1 MDEPLDTWLT
11 PQSNLTEA
19 EERAT
24 YFRNR
29 DPFPQISRALLSGP
43 HIEEYARRTAMIF
56 PAYGIKRDGWEGRK
70 GALKTASYE
79 TQPGGTLIYFDETD
93 RVVRKKLNNDK
104 HGSICLPANSITFV
118 STRDRFFLPNYIA
131 LRFNLRIK
139 HVHRGILLG
148 TGPIVDPGYDKEIL
162 IPLHNLTDSDY
173 YISVDE
179 GLIWIEFTKTS
190 ADYKARPAVKK
201 TMDLSF
207 DQSDELPDNTKKDIE
222 EYLFKANN
230 GFPIRSSIPKAI
242 LDAKNAVESTSRRV
256 AILQGIGILALVS
269 LVIGLVSVFVSVLT
283 LVSNAQSNLRNLE
296 QRITN
301 LEK

>member
-1 MDEPLDTWLT
+1 MADTDETWLALSA
-11 PQSNLTEA
+11 PLTEA
-19 EERAT
+19 QARADQ
-24 YFRNR
+24 YRNV
-29 DPFPQISRALLSGP
+29 DPFPQIPRALLAGP

-56 PAYGIKRDGWEGRK
+56 PAYGIKRTGHEGRK

-79 TQPGGTLIYFDETD
+79 TQPGGTLIYFDEKD
-93 RVVRKKLNNDK
+93 RVVRKKLSADK

-148 TGPIVDPGYDKEIL
+148 TGPIVDPGYNKEIL

-173 YISVDE
+173 YISTDE

-190 ADYKARPAVKK
+190 ADYKPFPKMTNPKELAFEA
-201 TMDLSF
+201 D
-207 DQSDELPDNTKKDIE
+207 DELPENTKKDIE

-242 LDAKNAVESTSRRV
+242 VEATDAVETTSKRI
-256 AILQGIGILALVS
+256 AILQGVGILALVS
-269 LVIGLVSVFVSVLT
+269 LVIGLVSVFVSMLT
-283 LVSNAQSNLRNLE
+283 LVSNTQSALRALE
-296 QRITN
+296 QRVAN

>member
-1 MDEPLDTWLT
+1 MTEPPDTWLDLDADV
-11 PQSNLTEA
+11 SEA
-19 EERAT
+19 QTRAA
-24 YFRNR
+24 YYLNR
-29 DPFPQISRALLSGP
+29 DPFPHIPRALLSRQ
-43 HIEEYARRTAMIF
+43 HIEDYARRTAMIF
-56 PAYGIKRDGWEGRK
+56 PAYGIKRTGVKGRE

-79 TQPGGTLIYFDETD
+79 TQAGGTLIYYDEKD
-93 RVVRKKLNNDK
+93 KLVRKRLNSER

-148 TGPIVDPGYDKEIL
+148 TGPIVDPGYNKEIL

-173 YISVDE
+173 YISLDE

-190 ADYKARPAVKK
+190 ADYKHRPKPQLTK
-201 TMDLSF
+201 
-207 DQSDELPDNTKKDIE
+207 ELEGDDKLPENTKKEIE

-242 LDAKNAVESTSRRV
+242 LDSKNAVEQTSRKV
-256 AILQGIGILALVS
+256 AILQGVGILALVS
-269 LVIGLVSVFVSVLT
+269 LIIGLISVFVAVLNLIST
-283 LVSNAQSNLRNLE
+283 TQTSLRNLSE
-296 QRITN
+296 RVGK